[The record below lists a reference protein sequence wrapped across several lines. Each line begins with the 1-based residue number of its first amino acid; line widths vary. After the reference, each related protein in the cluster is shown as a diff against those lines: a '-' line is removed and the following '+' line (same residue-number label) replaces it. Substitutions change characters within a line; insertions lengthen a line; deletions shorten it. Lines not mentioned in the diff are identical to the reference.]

1 MGMLFN
7 LQGLQKMFSFTEKVF
22 SESYSHF
29 PILAIFGEFG
39 VIFLRHLEEKSV
51 GMLFRLRGLQV
62 MFLLW
67 QIVFKNL

>member
-7 LQGLQKMFSFTEKVF
+7 LRGLQKMFSFTEKVF

-39 VIFLRHLEEKSV
+39 VIFLHHLEEIN
-51 GMLFRLRGLQV
+51 
-62 MFLLW
+62 LW
-67 QIVFKNL
+67 GCYFAYGDYK

>member
-7 LQGLQKMFSFTEKVF
+7 LRGLQKMFSFTEKVF

-39 VIFLRHLEEKSV
+39 VIFLRHLEEIN
-51 GMLFRLRGLQV
+51 
-62 MFLLW
+62 LW
-67 QIVFKNL
+67 GCYFAYGDYK